1 MGARPA
7 CAGDVG
13 CCCSSWGLASGI
25 GGKKK
30 SRVLGRC
37 GCWVSDSAKKNE
49 ERESE
54 LKGKID
60 KIGVEERKIENKK
73 EESFD

>member
-1 MGARPA
+1 
-7 CAGDVG
+7 
-13 CCCSSWGLASGI
+13 
-25 GGKKK
+25 
-30 SRVLGRC
+30 
-37 GCWVSDSAKKNE
+37 VSDSAKKNE